1 MVPLLLILIPLVTG
15 LAAFFFKN
23 EKAVRA
29 WALFSSLL
37 TLAVS
42 VLGLTTMKTAAD
54 LQFHAAWISNI
65 NTSFSIRLDGMGQ
78 IVCLLTAIS
87 YPLVFLST
95 GKSQYKNAHNFF
107 ALMLLMQT

>member
-1 MVPLLLILIPLVTG
+1 MIALLLILIPLVTG

-42 VLGLTTMKTAAD
+42 IVGLTIFKTAPN
-54 LQFHAAWISNI
+54 LEFHAAWMSNI

-78 IVCLLTAIS
+78 IVCLLTAVS
-87 YPLVFLST
+87 YPLVFIST
-95 GKSQYKNAHNFF
+95 WKSEYKNAFNFF
-107 ALMLLMQT
+107 A

>member
-1 MVPLLLILIPLVTG
+1 MIALLLILIPLVTG
-15 LAAFFFKN
+15 LASFFFKN
-23 EKAVRA
+23 EKAVRT

-42 VLGLTTMKTAAD
+42 ILGLTIMKTAPN
-54 LQFHAAWISNI
+54 LQFHANWMSNI

-78 IVCLLTAIS
+78 VVCLLTAVS
-87 YPLVFLST
+87 YPLVFIST